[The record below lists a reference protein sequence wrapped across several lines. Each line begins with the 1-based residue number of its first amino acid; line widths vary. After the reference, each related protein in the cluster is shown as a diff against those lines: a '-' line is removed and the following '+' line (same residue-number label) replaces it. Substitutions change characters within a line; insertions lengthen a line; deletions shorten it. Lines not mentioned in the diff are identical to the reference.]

1 MNTMARPLATHLP
14 PRDRRRGRRIITLKN
29 FWRLLLAGIV
39 LFAAL
44 ILVSNLRKPTPG
56 QYGSLYGKQQPVA
69 VKAAFHPPIVTEAPA
84 PVSEQERADAL
95 RLDSAAR
102 SQYLG
107 TDNTPS
113 ASSTASATVPSGA
126 TPTSSSASSV
136 DNASFTPSPAIAPLR
151 RGQKVSIVGD
161 SNGVTVV
168 KQ

>member
-1 MNTMARPLATHLP
+1 MARPLATHLP

-44 ILVSNLRKPTPG
+44 ILVTNLRKPTTG

-69 VKAAFHPPIVTEAPA
+69 AKAAFHPPIVTEAA

-107 TDNTPS
+107 ADNTPS

-126 TPTSSSASSV
+126 TPTSSSASGV
-136 DNASFTPSPAIAPLR
+136 DNGSFTPSPAIAPLR